1 MRRVIAGL
9 VSLITF
15 GLFLYPAAR
24 ADWLV
29 TRELFHAAEATGILR
44 SGGGSYWGQIAGRNI
59 PLHSTA
65 FHIGVRFV
73 SMAVVFSV
81 VLAISFAV
89 PSVLGLAG
97 RNRKATYCGRCG
109 HVLANLVGLRCP
121 HCGEP
126 L

>member
-9 VSLITF
+9 VSFGIF
-15 GLFLYPAAR
+15 GLLLYPAAR

-29 TRELFHAAEATGILR
+29 TRELFHAAESVGILKA
-44 SGGGSYWGQIAGRNI
+44 SGSYWGQIAGRNI

-65 FHIGVRFV
+65 FHIGVRFI
-73 SMAVVFSV
+73 SMAVVFGV
-81 VLAISFAV
+81 VLAISFTV
-89 PSVLGLAG
+89 PSAFGLVQ
-97 RNRKATYCGRCG
+97 RKRRATYCGRCG
-109 HVLANLVGLRCP
+109 HILVNLVEPRCP

>member
-15 GLFLYPAAR
+15 GLFLYPATR

-29 TRELFHAAEATGILR
+29 TRELFHAAEATGIMP
-44 SGGGSYWGQIAGRNI
+44 SGGGSFWGQIAGRNI
-59 PLHSTA
+59 PLHSPA
-65 FHIGVRFV
+65 FHIGVRFI
-73 SMAVVFSV
+73 SMAVVFGA

-89 PSVLGLAG
+89 PSAFGLV
-97 RNRKATYCGRCG
+97 RRKRGATYCGRCG
-109 HVLANLVGLRCP
+109 RVLANLVEPRCP